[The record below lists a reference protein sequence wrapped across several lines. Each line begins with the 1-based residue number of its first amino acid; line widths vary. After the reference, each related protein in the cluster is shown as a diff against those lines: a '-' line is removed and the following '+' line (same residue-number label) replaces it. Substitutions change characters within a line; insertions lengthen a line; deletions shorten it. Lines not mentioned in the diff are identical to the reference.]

1 MYYSVVVSLKIL
13 NKENIMFNWWQKIV
27 DNLVYT
33 KLGLDSKSALGGALD
48 FFIFDTI
55 KIFILLAVIIFIV
68 TVIRSYFP
76 TEKVRDYL
84 EGKHPLFGHISA
96 ALFGIITPF
105 CSCSAIPLFLGFIQA
120 RIPLGV
126 TFSYLISA
134 PMNNEIAIA
143 MLFALFGWKI
153 TALYIGF
160 GLFVAIVAGIII
172 GKLNLDDE
180 VLIKPP
186 KVAPTKIEEVKIP
199 FKERSIESWVYTKD
213 ILKKVWL
220 YILIGVGIGAFI
232 HGYVPT
238 EVIVK
243 YAGGDAWYAV
253 PIATILGVP
262 MYSNAAGVMPLIEVL
277 TDKGMLLGTA
287 LSFMMAIT
295 ALSLPEAMILKK
307 ILSIKLITIFFSTV
321 ALGIMAIGFIFNA
334 ILG

>member
-1 MYYSVVVSLKIL
+1 
-13 NKENIMFNWWQKIV
+13 MFDWWQRVV
-27 DNLVYT
+27 DNLVYNQ
-33 KLGLDSKSALGGALD
+33 LGLDKNSALGSALD
-48 FFIFDTI
+48 FFIFDTV
-55 KIFILLAVIIFIV
+55 KIFVLLTVIIFVV
-68 TVIRSYFP
+68 TLLRSYFP

-84 EGKHPLFGHISA
+84 AGKHPLVGHIAA

-143 MLFALFGWKI
+143 MLFALFGWKV

-160 GLFVAIVAGIII
+160 GLLVAIVAGIII
-172 GKLNLDDE
+172 GKLNLEDE

-186 KVAPTKIEEVKIP
+186 PLNAQKLQEVKIP
-199 FKERSIESWVYTKD
+199 FKERVIEAWNYTKD
-213 ILKKVWL
+213 ILKKVWI
-220 YILIGVGIGAFI
+220 YILIGVGVGAFI

-238 EVIVK
+238 ELIVK
-243 YAGGDAWYAV
+243 YAGGNAWYAV

-277 TDKGMLLGTA
+277 TQKGMLLGTA

-307 ILSIKLITIFFSTV
+307 ILSTKLIAIFFGVV
-321 ALGIMAIGFIFNA
+321 ALGIMAIGYIFNA
-334 ILG
+334 ILS